1 LIHAFC
7 PPSPLVSYFSQGS
20 WPPAA
25 CAAIPSAARF
35 DPNKNKNRP
44 IVLDKLI

>member
-7 PPSPLVSYFSQGS
+7 PPSPLVSYLAGLL
-20 WPPAA
+20 AA
-25 CAAIPSAARF
+25 CGVRGDPSRRQVPIPTEQEPA
-35 DPNKNKNRP
+35 